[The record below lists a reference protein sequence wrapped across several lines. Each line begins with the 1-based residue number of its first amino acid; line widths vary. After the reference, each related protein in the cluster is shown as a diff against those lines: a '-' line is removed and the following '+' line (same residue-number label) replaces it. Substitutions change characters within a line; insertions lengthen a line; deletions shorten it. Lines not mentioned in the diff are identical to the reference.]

1 MSKRRIGYARVS
13 TNGQNL
19 DLQLDALRAAGC
31 APILSDRA
39 SGAKTDRPE
48 LARALAALGSGDTLV
63 IWKLDRLGR
72 STEHL
77 LTTVRELTE
86 RGVAFESVTD
96 KIDTTTMTGKLV
108 FTILAAI
115 AEFERGL
122 IKERVQD
129 GVAAARRRHSEWGPK
144 PVLVGEKLRAAL
156 DMRDRGVPTAEIA
169 RTLSVGRATLYRSR
183 AFRA

>member
-1 MSKRRIGYARVS
+1 MSKRIRYARVS

-19 DLQLDALRAAGC
+19 DLQLDALRGAGC
-31 APILSDRA
+31 EVIFPDTA
-39 SGAKTDRPE
+39 SGAKTDRPKLK
-48 LARALAALGSGDTLV
+48 LALEALEPGDTLV
-63 IWKLDRLGR
+63 IYKLDRLGR

-86 RGVAFESVTD
+86 RGVGFESVTD

-115 AEFERGL
+115 AEFERAL

-129 GVAAARRRHSEWGPK
+129 GVAASRRRHSAWGPK
-144 PVLVGEKLRAAL
+144 PVL
-156 DMRDRGVPTAEIA
+156 
-169 RTLSVGRATLYRSR
+169 
-183 AFRA
+183 